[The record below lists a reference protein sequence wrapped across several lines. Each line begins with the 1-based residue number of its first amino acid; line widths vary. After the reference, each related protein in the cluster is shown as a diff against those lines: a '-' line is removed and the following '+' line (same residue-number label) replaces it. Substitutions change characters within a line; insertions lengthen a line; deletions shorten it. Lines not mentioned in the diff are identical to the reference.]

1 MMTDPIADM
10 LTRIRNASAVRQ
22 AEVMVPYSRLKSKI
36 ADVLKNEGFIA
47 DVHSDEDNKMLNLSL
62 RYIDEQP
69 VITSLKRIS
78 RPGCRIYRGFQEL
91 PRVRQGLGFL
101 VLSTSVGLLTDQQAR
116 QKKMGGELL
125 FEVY

>member
-22 AEVMVPYSRLKSKI
+22 AEVMVPYSQLKSKI
-36 ADVLKNEGFIA
+36 ADVLKSEGFIA
-47 DVHSDEDNKMLNLSL
+47 DVRADEGNKMLTLSL
-62 RYIDEQP
+62 RYIDAQP
-69 VITSLKRIS
+69 VITSIKRIS

-91 PRVRQGLGFL
+91 PRVRQGLGSL